1 MTTSLLRGVQ
11 RVLRVPKCTI
21 WDSFWKS
28 FGLLLKPFWVILGS
42 ILCTLFVCM
51 MLCEFRVSKT
61 VFYVMLQGIPLFFG
75 EIFLYR
81 VIVQYAAVL
90 ILASVLVL
98 ISV

>member
-1 MTTSLLRGVQ
+1 MLLR
-11 RVLRVPKCTI
+11 
-21 WDSFWKS
+21 
-28 FGLLLKPFWVILGS
+28 PFCVILGS
-42 ILCTLFVCM
+42 ILGTLFVCM
-51 MLCEFRVSKT
+51 MLCELRVST
-61 VFYVMLQGIPLFFG
+61 IVFYVALQGIPLFFR